1 MSTGILAVGALLA
14 VVVAYAAVQFLTRYI
29 RLRGQR
35 VITCPESG
43 EPAGVELAAGRAAVT
58 AIAGESSLRLRD
70 CSRWPERAGCGQECL
85 SQIEAAPEDCLVR
98 SILTKWYEGKSC
110 VFCGKEFGRLDWAK
124 HRPGLLGPDQ
134 KTVEWRDVAPEV
146 VPGALETHKPVCWDC
161 HIAETFR
168 REHPGLVTD
177 RNWKRV

>member
-1 MSTGILAVGALLA
+1 MRAPRKCSASMAAAL
-14 VVVAYAAVQFLTRYI
+14 RH
-29 RLRGQR
+29 R
-35 VITCPESG
+35 
-43 EPAGVELAAGRAAVT
+43 
-58 AIAGESSLRLRD
+58 
-70 CSRWPERAGCGQECL
+70 
-85 SQIEAAPEDCLVR
+85 
-98 SILTKWYEGKSC
+98 
-110 VFCGKEFGRLDWAK
+110 AK